1 MRRHEAAIRACY
13 QDAYGW
19 PTPPAAIAERRA
31 NRTMR
36 HHVRGWITQW
46 DMLRVAG
53 VHADL
58 VEQAAASDYSE
69 NDLLTERPEGFDDPA

>member
-1 MRRHEAAIRACY
+1 
-13 QDAYGW
+13 
-19 PTPPAAIAERRA
+19 
-31 NRTMR
+31 MR